1 MSRRRHGASRHT
13 QSSST
18 ALKPKSSVNNGIA
31 SPVVGGG
38 VGGEPDVGSG
48 ARAHASSLSMVV
60 SSGSSAAATGSS
72 RQRFS
77 NDGLITSTFW
87 SVLGSLFSFGDGN
100 GNERDAMNRS
110 GDGGGDD
117 LSAFSTTTTTWR
129 KDDSDAE
136 DGDEDDSITS
146 SEEGQGTPQTVLS
159 AANNNVIPP
168 SIKKRS
174 PGSAP
179 KKCSGTRQSHHHRD
193 NSMPSSKNDPNSV
206 TSTIAGATTEKV
218 QNKDVALR

>member
-1 MSRRRHGASRHT
+1 MTHVSRRRQGASRHT

-31 SPVVGGG
+31 SPVVGGV
-38 VGGEPDVGSG
+38 VGGEPDVSSG
-48 ARAHASSLSMVV
+48 VRAHASSLSMVV
-60 SSGSSAAATGSS
+60 NSGSSTAAARSS
-72 RQRFS
+72 HQWFN
-77 NDGLITSTFW
+77 NDGLISTFW
-87 SVLGSLFSFGDGN
+87 SVLGSLFSFGDAS
-100 GNERDAMNRS
+100 GNEAINS
-110 GDGGGDD
+110 SGDD
-117 LSAFSTTTTTWR
+117 LNSFSTTTSWR
-129 KDDSDAE
+129 KENDSDVE

-146 SEEGQGTPQTVLS
+146 SEEGGGAPQTVIS
-159 AANNNVIPP
+159 TANNNVIPP

-179 KKCSGTRQSHHHRD
+179 KKCSGTRQPNHHHRD